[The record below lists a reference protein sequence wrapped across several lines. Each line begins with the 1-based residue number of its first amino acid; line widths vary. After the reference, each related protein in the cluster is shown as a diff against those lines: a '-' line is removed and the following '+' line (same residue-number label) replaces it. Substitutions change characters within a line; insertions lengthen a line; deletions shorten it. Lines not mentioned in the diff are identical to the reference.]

1 MCRVFLLGILSQS
14 MADFTPKT
22 SQVPGSGQSAD
33 LWSNKGEGKLSV
45 DVLDLGQEIVV
56 IAPMAGAKQEAI
68 EISVYNDIITI
79 RGERHLPDLKNM
91 APEFIHTECYWGPF
105 SRTIVLPAEVKSEQ
119 SRAEYRNGVLVVR
132 VPKRA
137 TNAKIPVKIIEE

>member
-1 MCRVFLLGILSQS
+1 
-14 MADFTPKT
+14 MAEFTQKIPFA
-22 SQVPGSGQSAD
+22 PGSASGAD

-45 DVLDLGQEIVV
+45 DVLDMGQEIIV

-68 EISVYNDIITI
+68 EISVHNDIITI
-79 RGERHLPDLKNM
+79 RGERHLPDIKNS

-137 TNAKIPVKIIEE
+137 VNAKIPVKIIEE